1 LTASF
6 ENLTLPER
14 VKTAKEKT
22 ERVVDHLLYLLALH
36 ENNAIV
42 LYSPTLSSQIPTS
55 YAATAFNVFQRG
67 LHQFE
72 ILRLCALWDRAEL
85 DKESI
90 PTIIELIDHNG
101 VIESLVQETASH
113 WNGDVGSILNPSD
126 DPDLHA
132 LEIDMLKLSNENF
145 AKEQAQK
152 ARIELRKAIQDSR
165 AISKSPQVITNLR
178 NKHLAHSLSH
188 TRREKASPIAPMKYG
203 DEREVLNAT
212 LPIVESLFCWVNGC
226 SFSFKESKDIDREN
240 AEALWKGCSFN
251 IVS

>member
-1 LTASF
+1 MTASF
-6 ENLTLPER
+6 EKLTLPER

-55 YAATAFNVFQRG
+55 YAANAFNVFQRA

-90 PTIIELIDHNG
+90 PTIIELIDHND

-132 LEIDMLKLSNENF
+132 LY
-145 AKEQAQK
+145 
-152 ARIELRKAIQDSR
+152 
-165 AISKSPQVITNLR
+165 QV
-178 NKHLAHSLSH
+178 S
-188 TRREKASPIAPMKYG
+188 E
-203 DEREVLNAT
+203 
-212 LPIVESLFCWVNGC
+212 
-226 SFSFKESKDIDREN
+226 
-240 AEALWKGCSFN
+240 
-251 IVS
+251 